1 MVKSNKSNNV
11 SAKMYDTLVR
21 PVITEK
27 SMLSSEAGKVTFL
40 VPLSATKDEVK
51 AAVEAI
57 FNVKVN
63 KVNTIRQFGKEKR
76 FRGYVG
82 QRSDLAAIAL
92 LVRMVSRNQRA
103 VDEATSWLKRV
114 VVTWI
119 ILNTLGFIVAYLQ
132 PLIAGGQY
140 TG

>member
-1 MVKSNKSNNV
+1 MVKSNKSNNIT
-11 SAKMYDTLVR
+11 AKMYDTLLR

-57 FNVKVN
+57 FNVKVS

-82 QRSDLAAIAL
+82 QRSDFKKA
-92 LVRMVSRNQRA
+92 
-103 VDEATSWLKRV
+103 
-114 VVTWI
+114 VVT
-119 ILNTLGFIVAYLQ
+119 LAE
-132 PLIAGGQY
+132 GQNIDVT
-140 TG
+140 TGI

>member
-27 SMLSSEAGKVTFL
+27 SMLSSEAGKVTVL

-82 QRSDLAAIAL
+82 QRSDFKKA
-92 LVRMVSRNQRA
+92 
-103 VDEATSWLKRV
+103 
-114 VVTWI
+114 VVT
-119 ILNTLGFIVAYLQ
+119 LAE
-132 PLIAGGQY
+132 GQNIDVT
-140 TG
+140 TGL

>member
-1 MVKSNKSNNV
+1 
-11 SAKMYDTLVR
+11 MYDTLVR

-40 VPLSATKDEVK
+40 VPLSASKENVK

-76 FRGYVG
+76 FKGFLG
-82 QRSDLAAIAL
+82 QRSDYKKAMVTLADGQNI
-92 LVRMVSRNQRA
+92 
-103 VDEATSWLKRV
+103 D
-114 VVTWI
+114 VT
-119 ILNTLGFIVAYLQ
+119 
-132 PLIAGGQY
+132 
-140 TG
+140 TGI

>member
-57 FNVKVN
+57 FNV
-63 KVNTIRQFGKEKR
+63 TIRQFGKEKR

-82 QRSDLAAIAL
+82 QRSDFKKA
-92 LVRMVSRNQRA
+92 
-103 VDEATSWLKRV
+103 
-114 VVTWI
+114 VVT
-119 ILNTLGFIVAYLQ
+119 LAE
-132 PLIAGGQY
+132 GQNIDVT
-140 TG
+140 TGI

>member
-82 QRSDLAAIAL
+82 QRSDFKKA
-92 LVRMVSRNQRA
+92 
-103 VDEATSWLKRV
+103 
-114 VVTWI
+114 VVTLAEG
-119 ILNTLGFIVAYLQ
+119 LNIDVT
-132 PLIAGGQY
+132 
-140 TG
+140 TGI

>member
-27 SMLSSEAGKVTFL
+27 SMLSSKAGKVTFL

-82 QRSDLAAIAL
+82 QRSDFKKA
-92 LVRMVSRNQRA
+92 
-103 VDEATSWLKRV
+103 
-114 VVTWI
+114 VVT
-119 ILNTLGFIVAYLQ
+119 LAE
-132 PLIAGGQY
+132 GQNIDVT
-140 TG
+140 TGI

>member
-27 SMLSSEAGKVTFL
+27 SMLSSEAGKVPFL

-82 QRSDLAAIAL
+82 QRSDFKKA
-92 LVRMVSRNQRA
+92 
-103 VDEATSWLKRV
+103 
-114 VVTWI
+114 VVT
-119 ILNTLGFIVAYLQ
+119 LAE
-132 PLIAGGQY
+132 GQNIDVT
-140 TG
+140 TGI